1 MLKDIIY
8 LVTRDEAR
16 HVTFGVNYLE
26 EFVKTLS
33 EEEKEERAQ
42 FAYEACLVSRERLVA
57 TDVFAHFGWDVE
69 EARQRVMEGFVMSTF
84 RDLLFQRVIPN
95 LKRIGL
101 MTDKIRPKFEEM
113 GILDFEN
120 LPDDGDIDWKAMER
134 PLDTSEAQSYEQAAI
149 KEHMDKAIADR
160 LEKQAESQQAVNA

>member
-1 MLKDIIY
+1 M
-8 LVTRDEAR
+8 
-16 HVTFGVNYLE
+16 
-26 EFVKTLS
+26 
-33 EEEKEERAQ
+33 
-42 FAYEACLVSRERLVA
+42 VSRERLVA

-69 EARQRVMEGFVMSTF
+69 EARERVMEGFVMSTF

-101 MTDKIRPKFEEM
+101 MTDKIRPKFEEL

-134 PLDTSEAQSYEQAAI
+134 PLDVTEAQSAEQAALQEQMEKI
-149 KEHMDKAIADR
+149 VAERMAQQDTCPVTGRPMAEVLAEKEAAS
-160 LEKQAESQQAVNA
+160 A